1 MAEKEQMKEQ
11 TRQDVENHQE
21 EKKNRN
27 IQRTGTYRE
36 RYEGQM
42 TEILSH
48 INSIDFEI
56 DTMRMSEKGLRRR
69 KKRIEGLG
77 KRENKENGEQA
88 KKERREKNEK
98 GKRKNGGMKKRKN
111 KERRRRQRQTQREI
125 DTERE

>member
-1 MAEKEQMKEQ
+1 MREREEKEGGEREGPRERERKRDRVAEKEQMKEQ

-48 INSIDFEI
+48 ISSIEFEI
-56 DTMRMSEKGLRRR
+56 DTMRMSG
-69 KKRIEGLG
+69 EGLE
-77 KRENKENGEQA
+77 K
-88 KKERREKNEK
+88 KKEKNRRT
-98 GKRKNGGMKKRKN
+98 G
-111 KERRRRQRQTQREI
+111 KERE
-125 DTERE
+125 

>member
-1 MAEKEQMKEQ
+1 MAEREQMKEQ
-11 TRQDVENHQE
+11 TRQDVDNHQE

-48 INSIDFEI
+48 ISSIEFEI
-56 DTMRMSEKGLRRR
+56 DTMRMSGEGLEK
-69 KKRIEGLG
+69 KKERIEGLG

-98 GKRKNGGMKKRKN
+98 GKRKNGGMNKRKIRN
-111 KERRRRQRQTQREI
+111 LN
-125 DTERE
+125 

>member
-1 MAEKEQMKEQ
+1 MTTIRK
-11 TRQDVENHQE
+11 R
-21 EKKNRN
+21 R
-27 IQRTGTYRE
+27 RTGTYRE

-69 KKRIEGLG
+69 KRRIEGLR
-77 KRENKENGEQA
+77 KRDNKENGEQA

-111 KERRRRQRQTQREI
+111 KERRRRQRQAQREI
-125 DTERE
+125 DIERE